1 MIVESVF
8 YDRILIA
15 KFPESLVLMF
25 FCWVDASSRAALS
38 SLSSSQSNYH
48 NPILTT
54 KTGETVASY
63 KIIKINLACRW
74 LISLNNIYN

>member
-1 MIVESVF
+1 MINIVISHVEMIVESVF

-38 SLSSSQSNYH
+38 SSQSNYH

-63 KIIKINLACRW
+63 KIIKIFFCRQ
-74 LISLNNIYN
+74 